1 MLIDEFVRR
10 TQYESEGHRA
20 RAGGNMEQGGDRA
33 ARVPMIRKSSYERC
47 PLRSVSL
54 PGTDRTDLDRSD
66 ADRTD
71 RYDDLVVVRRI
82 AVE

>member
-1 MLIDEFVRR
+1 
-10 TQYESEGHRA
+10 
-20 RAGGNMEQGGDRA
+20 MEQGGDRA

-54 PGTDRTDLDRSD
+54 PGTDRTDLDRSN

-71 RYDDLVVVRRI
+71 RYDDLVEPQVVGAQMI
-82 AVE
+82 SLIV

>member
-1 MLIDEFVRR
+1 
-10 TQYESEGHRA
+10 
-20 RAGGNMEQGGDRA
+20 MEQGGDRA

-54 PGTDRTDLDRSD
+54 PGTNRTDLDCSN

-71 RYDDLVVVRRI
+71 RYDDLVEPQVVGAQMI
-82 AVE
+82 SLIV